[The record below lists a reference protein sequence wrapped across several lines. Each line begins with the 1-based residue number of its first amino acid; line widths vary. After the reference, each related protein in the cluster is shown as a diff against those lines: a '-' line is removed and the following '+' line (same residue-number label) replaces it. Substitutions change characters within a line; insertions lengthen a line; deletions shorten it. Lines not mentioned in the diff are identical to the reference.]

1 VFKNTENILN
11 VKMNKKLV
19 ITAIVIAIILP
30 FLVFLWFSYNA
41 DVAAISNIDVTL
53 DDIDLTDIKLTSFKL
68 ILNVNISNP
77 ANQYISNLSSNF
89 DIYIADNYVGNG
101 EFSKV
106 TIPRKSQSNK
116 DVIVIV
122 YYSGLADAVV
132 DIIKKVIK
140 NEEFDLTINGEV
152 KGNALFGLT
161 SVSQSF
167 IVTKTYP

>member
-1 VFKNTENILN
+1 MKN
-11 VKMNKKLV
+11 KLV
-19 ITAIVIAIILP
+19 ITAIIIAIVLSV
-30 FLVFLWFSYNA
+30 LVFLWFSYNA
-41 DVAAISNIDVTL
+41 DLEAISNIDVTL

-77 ANQYISNLSSNF
+77 TNQYISNLSSNF
-89 DIYIADNYVGNG
+89 DIFIANNYVGNG

-132 DIIKKVIK
+132 DIIKKVIT
-140 NEEFDLTINGEV
+140 NEEFDLTIDGEV
-152 KGNALFGLT
+152 RGNALFGLT
-161 SVSQSF
+161 SASQSF
-167 IVTKTYP
+167 ELTKTYP

>member
-1 VFKNTENILN
+1 MKN
-11 VKMNKKLV
+11 KLV
-19 ITAIVIAIILP
+19 ITSIIIAIVLSV
-30 FLVFLWFSYNA
+30 LVFLWFSYNA
-41 DVAAISNIDVTL
+41 DLEAISNIDVTL
-53 DDIDLTDIKLTSFKL
+53 DDLDLTDIKLTSFKL

-77 ANQYISNLSSNF
+77 TNQYISNLSSNF
-89 DIYIADNYVGNG
+89 DIFIANNYVGNG

-132 DIIKKVIK
+132 DIIKKVIT
-140 NEEFDLTINGEV
+140 NEEFDLTIDGEV
-152 KGNALFGLT
+152 RGNALFGLT

-167 IVTKTYP
+167 KLTKTYP